1 MFEAP
6 RLYEI
11 RTIKAGLAVNSRLLK
26 MAWGLAGTI
35 LLAIALLVAYLWADN
50 GLTSALSNQSA
61 AVAWP
66 TYAFLA
72 LAAAMSAIVVTVFTR
87 GKLDLETQLALLQR
101 KPHDS

>member
-1 MFEAP
+1 
-6 RLYEI
+6 
-11 RTIKAGLAVNSRLLK
+11 

-66 TYAFLA
+66 AYAFLA
-72 LAAAMSAIVVTVFTR
+72 LAAAMSAVVVTVFTR
-87 GKLDLETQLALLQR
+87 RKLDLEVQLALLQI
-101 KPHDS
+101 KPHDSQSLNNGLLEEHLWDIPSPLGASPD

>member
-1 MFEAP
+1 MSEAS

-35 LLAIALLVAYLWADN
+35 LLAIVLLVAYLWADN

-72 LAAAMSAIVVTVFTR
+72 LAAAMSAVVVTVFTR
-87 GKLDLETQLALLQR
+87 RKLDLEAQLALLQI
-101 KPHDS
+101 KPQDS